1 MKNTNTPLIW
11 VLVVLLS
18 LSSNL
23 AAQWDFTLYD
33 ALNGLSYA
41 TEANNNDP
49 CCGFSGYAFQGYNS
63 DELYDMD
70 AEYTVFV
77 PNQAAVEEVMA
88 LMNLNQWDMLGF
100 SDFETALDY
109 HIVLGTWMAADLE
122 DGMSLVTLQGQSLSV
137 SVGTGVMI
145 DDANVIETDITADN
159 GVIHVIDAT
168 LAPAGYPE
176 ATVVE
181 VVMQSEAHT
190 AFEQAISNAYLVD
203 YLSAQALEAEDDN
216 NGDPLPGPY
225 TLFAPTDDAIDAFAA
240 SYGYADAESFL
251 ASQFVDE
258 FMERHIVIG
267 NYASADLSDGQ
278 TLTSMS
284 GEPITIAVDADG
296 VSASGAAVEIADLL
310 AYNGVVHSIGS
321 VLPLDIPSVSG
332 TCGTWTINLF
342 NNNMNSAWGNNAL
355 DIYVNGTLLSS
366 ETCNEVAV
374 DTDGDFWPDEAGV
387 CTFAFA
393 VNQGSTIDLIYNGG
407 SDSSELGYEL
417 IDQDGNVIF
426 STSGDTM
433 YPPGS
438 VFGLKP
444 CGMDSSCG
452 LIEVTFSDESGEG
465 WIGGAFD
472 VYSDEYGSYATIDF
486 LDDVYFQSIYPFY
499 LIKAYVP
506 VNSGELGFAVTS
518 PQQYA
523 DLCGYI
529 VRNPAGEV
537 IVNQNLP
544 LVAPES
550 VTGVTACEASE
561 GGICNAEFDVE
572 QATTPNGTPIAG
584 AVNVVIYDYNPNASY
599 AWDFGDE
606 GGSSDEPFPTYTY
619 NTDGPYTLCLTVTD
633 DAAGCSDTFCQAI
646 SVDSLGLLDG
656 FVDGFVI
663 NVIDGGEGGTV
674 NAVGEL
680 NTSFSEA
687 NVYPVPAHDWLMLDG
702 IEPNVL
708 WNARLMNMTG
718 SAVREFS
725 GTGMTQLSLTGITP
739 GLYLLQVSG
748 EMATSKTLRLIVQ

>member
-1 MKNTNTPLIW
+1 MNKTCVW
-11 VLVVLLS
+11 VLMALLTIS
-18 LSSNL
+18 GNL

-33 ALNGLSYA
+33 ALNSLAYA
-41 TEANNNDP
+41 TEANNDDP
-49 CCGFSGYAFQGYNS
+49 CCGLAVYAFQGYNS

-77 PNQAAVEEVMA
+77 PNEAAVDDVLA
-88 LMNLNQWDMLGF
+88 LMNLNQYDMLNF
-100 SDFETALDY
+100 SDFEAALDY
-109 HIVLGTWMAADLE
+109 HIVPGTWMAADLE
-122 DGMSLVTLQGQSLSV
+122 DGMSLLTIQGQSLSV
-137 SVGTGVMI
+137 SVGAGVMI

-176 ATVVE
+176 ATVVQ

-225 TLFAPTDDAIDAFAA
+225 TLFAPTDDAIAAFAA
-240 SYGYADAESFL
+240 AYGYADAESFL

-284 GEPITIAVDADG
+284 GEPITIAVDAEG

-342 NNNMNSAWGNNAL
+342 NNNMNSAWGNNAV

-452 LIEVTFSDESGEG
+452 LIEVTFSDETGEA
-465 WIGGAFD
+465 WIGGSFE
-472 VYSDEYGSYATIDF
+472 VYSDEYGSYASIDF
-486 LDDVYFQSIYPFY
+486 MDAVFFQSIYPFY

-506 VNSGELGFAVTS
+506 VNSGELGFAVTP

-584 AVNVVIYDYNPNASY
+584 AVNVVIYDYNPSASY

-646 SVDSLGLLDG
+646 SVDSLGLLEG
-656 FVDGFVI
+656 FVEGFVI
-663 NVIDGGEGGTV
+663 TVIDGGEGGTV

-680 NTSFSEA
+680 NALFSEA
-687 NVYPVPAHDWLMLDG
+687 SVYPVPAHDWLMLDG
-702 IEPNVL
+702 IESNVF
-708 WNARLMNMTG
+708 WNARLVNITG
-718 SAVREFS
+718 TAVREFS
-725 GTGMTQLSLTGITP
+725 GTGVTQLSLTGVTP

>member
-1 MKNTNTPLIW
+1 M
-11 VLVVLLS
+11 
-18 LSSNL
+18 
-23 AAQWDFTLYD
+23 
-33 ALNGLSYA
+33 
-41 TEANNNDP
+41 
-49 CCGFSGYAFQGYNS
+49 
-63 DELYDMD
+63 
-70 AEYTVFV
+70 
-77 PNQAAVEEVMA
+77 
-88 LMNLNQWDMLGF
+88 
-100 SDFETALDY
+100 
-109 HIVLGTWMAADLE
+109 
-122 DGMSLVTLQGQSLSV
+122 
-137 SVGTGVMI
+137 
-145 DDANVIETDITADN
+145 
-159 GVIHVIDAT
+159 
-168 LAPAGYPE
+168 
-176 ATVVE
+176 
-181 VVMQSEAHT
+181 
-190 AFEQAISNAYLVD
+190 
-203 YLSAQALEAEDDN
+203 
-216 NGDPLPGPY
+216 
-225 TLFAPTDDAIDAFAA
+225 
-240 SYGYADAESFL
+240 
-251 ASQFVDE
+251 
-258 FMERHIVIG
+258 
-267 NYASADLSDGQ
+267 SDGQ

-284 GEPITIAVDADG
+284 GEPITIAVDAEG
-296 VSASGAAVEIADLL
+296 VSASGAAVEVADLL

-342 NNNMNSAWGNNAL
+342 NNNMNSAWGDNAL

-452 LIEVTFSDESGEG
+452 LIEVTFSDETGEA
-465 WIGGAFD
+465 WIGGSFE
-472 VYSDEYGSYATIDF
+472 VYSDEYGSYASIDF
-486 LDDVYFQSIYPFY
+486 MDAVFFQSIYPFY

-506 VNSGELGFAVTS
+506 VNSGELGFEVTP

-561 GGICNAEFDVE
+561 DGICNAEFDVE

-584 AVNVVIYDYNPNASY
+584 AVNVVIYDYNPSASY

-606 GGSSDEPFPTYTY
+606 GGTSDEPFPTYTY

-646 SVDSLGLLDG
+646 SVDSLGLLEG
-656 FVDGFVI
+656 FVEGFVI
-663 NVIDGGEGGTV
+663 TVIDGGEGGTV

-680 NTSFSEA
+680 NALFTEA
-687 NVYPVPAHDWLMLDG
+687 SVYPVPAHDWLMLDG
-702 IEPNVL
+702 IEPNVF
-708 WNARLMNMTG
+708 WNARLMNITG
-718 SAVREFS
+718 TAVREYS
-725 GTGMTQLSLTGITP
+725 GTGVTQLSLTGVTP

-748 EMATSKTLRLIVQ
+748 EMSTSKTLRLIVQ

>member
-1 MKNTNTPLIW
+1 MA
-11 VLVVLLS
+11 LLTIS
-18 LSSNL
+18 GNL

-33 ALNGLSYA
+33 ALNSLAYA
-41 TEANNNDP
+41 TEANNDDP
-49 CCGFSGYAFQGYNS
+49 CCGLAVYAFQGYNS

-77 PNQAAVEEVMA
+77 PNEAAVDDVLA
-88 LMNLNQWDMLGF
+88 LMNLNQYDMLNF
-100 SDFETALDY
+100 SDFEAALDY
-109 HIVLGTWMAADLE
+109 HIVPGTWMAADLE
-122 DGMSLVTLQGQSLSV
+122 DGMSLLTIQGQSLSV
-137 SVGTGVMI
+137 SVGAGVMI

-176 ATVVE
+176 ATVVQ

-225 TLFAPTDDAIDAFAA
+225 TLFAPTDDAIAAFAA
-240 SYGYADAESFL
+240 AYGYADAESFL

-284 GEPITIAVDADG
+284 GEPITIAVDAEG

-452 LIEVTFSDESGEG
+452 LIEVTFSDETGEA
-465 WIGGAFD
+465 WIGGSFE
-472 VYSDEYGSYATIDF
+472 VYSDEYGSYASIDF
-486 LDDVYFQSIYPFY
+486 MDAVFFQSIYPFY

-506 VNSGELGFAVTS
+506 VNSGELGFAVTP

-584 AVNVVIYDYNPNASY
+584 AVNVVIYDYNPSASY

-646 SVDSLGLLDG
+646 SVDSLGLLEG
-656 FVDGFVI
+656 FVEGFVI
-663 NVIDGGEGGTV
+663 TVIDGGEGGTV

-680 NTSFSEA
+680 NALFSEA
-687 NVYPVPAHDWLMLDG
+687 SVYPVPAHDWLMLDG
-702 IEPNVL
+702 IEPNVF
-708 WNARLMNMTG
+708 WNARLMNITG
-718 SAVREFS
+718 TAVREFS
-725 GTGMTQLSLTGITP
+725 GTGVTQLSLTGVTP

-748 EMATSKTLRLIVQ
+748 ELATSKTLRLIVQ

>member
-1 MKNTNTPLIW
+1 MA
-11 VLVVLLS
+11 LLTIS
-18 LSSNL
+18 GNL

-33 ALNGLSYA
+33 ALNSLAYA
-41 TEANNNDP
+41 TEANNDDP
-49 CCGFSGYAFQGYNS
+49 CCGLAVYAFQGYNS

-77 PNQAAVEEVMA
+77 PNEAAVDDVLA
-88 LMNLNQWDMLGF
+88 LMNLNQYDMLNF
-100 SDFETALDY
+100 SDFEAALDY
-109 HIVLGTWMAADLE
+109 HIVPGTWMAADLE
-122 DGMSLVTLQGQSLSV
+122 DGMSLLTIQGQSLSV
-137 SVGTGVMI
+137 SVGAGVMI

-176 ATVVE
+176 ATVVQ

-225 TLFAPTDDAIDAFAA
+225 TLFAPTDDAIAAFAA
-240 SYGYADAESFL
+240 AYGYADAESFL

-284 GEPITIAVDADG
+284 GEPITIAVDAEG

-452 LIEVTFSDESGEG
+452 LIEVTFSDETGEA
-465 WIGGAFD
+465 WIGGSFE
-472 VYSDEYGSYATIDF
+472 VYSDEYGSYASIDF
-486 LDDVYFQSIYPFY
+486 MDAVFFQSIYPFY

-506 VNSGELGFAVTS
+506 VNSGELGFAVTP

-584 AVNVVIYDYNPNASY
+584 AVNVVIYDYNPSASY

-646 SVDSLGLLDG
+646 SVDSLGLLEG
-656 FVDGFVI
+656 FVEGFVI
-663 NVIDGGEGGTV
+663 TVIDGGEGGTV

-680 NTSFSEA
+680 NALFSEA
-687 NVYPVPAHDWLMLDG
+687 SVYPVPAHDWLMLDG
-702 IEPNVL
+702 IEPNVF
-708 WNARLMNMTG
+708 WNARLMNITG
-718 SAVREFS
+718 TAVREFS
-725 GTGMTQLSLTGITP
+725 GTGVTQLSLTGVTP

-748 EMATSKTLRLIVQ
+748 EMSTSKTLRLIVQ

>member
-1 MKNTNTPLIW
+1 MNNTCVW
-11 VLVVLLS
+11 VLLALLTFS
-18 LSSNL
+18 GNL

-33 ALNGLSYA
+33 ALNNLTYA
-41 TEANNNDP
+41 TEANNDDP
-49 CCGFSGYAFQGYNS
+49 CCFLSGYAFQGYNS

-77 PNQAAVEEVMA
+77 PNQAAVDDVLA

-122 DGMSLVTLQGQSLSV
+122 DGMSLVTVQGQSLSV

-176 ATVVE
+176 ATVVQ

-203 YLSAQALEAEDDN
+203 YLSAQALEAEDDT

-225 TLFAPTDDAIDAFAA
+225 TLFAPTDDAINAFAA
-240 SYGYADAESFL
+240 AYGYADAESFL
-251 ASQFVDE
+251 TSQFVDE
-258 FMERHIVIG
+258 FMERHVVIG
-267 NYASADLSDGQ
+267 SYTSADLSDGQ

-284 GEPITIAVDADG
+284 GEPITISVDAEG

-342 NNNMNSAWGNNAL
+342 NNNLNSAWGNNAL

-452 LIEVTFSDESGEG
+452 LIEVTFSDETGEA
-465 WIGGAFD
+465 WIGGSFE
-472 VYSDEYGSYATIDF
+472 VYSDEYGSYASIDF
-486 LDDVYFQSIYPFY
+486 MDAVFFQSIYPFY

-506 VNSGELGFAVTS
+506 VNSGELGFAVTP

-584 AVNVVIYDYNPNASY
+584 AVNVVIYDYNPSASY

-646 SVDSLGLLDG
+646 SVDSLGLLEG
-656 FVDGFVI
+656 FVEGFVI
-663 NVIDGGEGGTV
+663 TVIDGGEGGTV

-680 NTSFSEA
+680 NALFSEA
-687 NVYPVPAHDWLMLDG
+687 SVYPVPAHDWLMLDG
-702 IEPNVL
+702 IEPNVF
-708 WNARLMNMTG
+708 WNARLMNITG
-718 SAVREFS
+718 TAVREFS
-725 GTGMTQLSLTGITP
+725 GTGMTQLSLTGVTP

-748 EMATSKTLRLIVQ
+748 EMSTSKTLRLIVH

>member
-1 MKNTNTPLIW
+1 MA
-11 VLVVLLS
+11 LLTIS
-18 LSSNL
+18 GNL

-33 ALNGLSYA
+33 ALNSLAYA
-41 TEANNNDP
+41 TENNDDP
-49 CCGFSGYAFQGYNS
+49 CCGLAVYAFQGYNS

-77 PNQAAVEEVMA
+77 PNEAAVDDVLA
-88 LMNLNQWDMLGF
+88 LMNLNQYDMLNF
-100 SDFETALDY
+100 SDFEVALDY
-109 HIVLGTWMAADLE
+109 HIVPGTWMAADLE
-122 DGMSLVTLQGQSLSV
+122 DGMSLLTIQGQSLSV
-137 SVGTGVMI
+137 SVGAGVMI

-176 ATVVE
+176 ATVVQ

-203 YLSAQALEAEDDN
+203 YLSAQALEAEDDS

-225 TLFAPTDDAIDAFAA
+225 TLFAPTDDAIAAFAA
-240 SYGYADAESFL
+240 AYGYADAESFL

-267 NYASADLSDGQ
+267 NYPSADLSDGQ

-284 GEPITIAVDADG
+284 GEPITIAVDAEG

-452 LIEVTFSDESGEG
+452 LIEVTFSDETGEA
-465 WIGGAFD
+465 WIGGSFE
-472 VYSDEYGSYATIDF
+472 VYSDEYGSYASIDF
-486 LDDVYFQSIYPFY
+486 MDAVFFQSIYPFY

-506 VNSGELGFAVTS
+506 VNSGELGFAVTP

-584 AVNVVIYDYNPNASY
+584 AVNVVIYDYNPSASY

-646 SVDSLGLLDG
+646 SVDSLGLLEG
-656 FVDGFVI
+656 FVEGFVI
-663 NVIDGGEGGTV
+663 TVIDGGEGGTV

-680 NTSFSEA
+680 NALFSEA
-687 NVYPVPAHDWLMLDG
+687 SVYPVPAHDWLMLDG
-702 IEPNVL
+702 IEPNVF
-708 WNARLMNMTG
+708 WNARLMNITG
-718 SAVREFS
+718 TAVREFS
-725 GTGMTQLSLTGITP
+725 GTGVTQLSLTGVTP

-748 EMATSKTLRLIVQ
+748 EMSTSKTLRLIVQ

>member
-1 MKNTNTPLIW
+1 
-11 VLVVLLS
+11 
-18 LSSNL
+18 
-23 AAQWDFTLYD
+23 
-33 ALNGLSYA
+33 
-41 TEANNNDP
+41 
-49 CCGFSGYAFQGYNS
+49 
-63 DELYDMD
+63 
-70 AEYTVFV
+70 
-77 PNQAAVEEVMA
+77 
-88 LMNLNQWDMLGF
+88 
-100 SDFETALDY
+100 
-109 HIVLGTWMAADLE
+109 MAADLE
-122 DGMSLVTLQGQSLSV
+122 DGMSLVTVQGQSLSV

-176 ATVVE
+176 ATVVQ

-203 YLSAQALEAEDDN
+203 YLSAQALESEDDT

-225 TLFAPTDDAIDAFAA
+225 TLFAPTDDAIAAFAA
-240 SYGYADAESFL
+240 AYGYADAESFL

-284 GEPITIAVDADG
+284 GEPITIAVDAEG

-332 TCGTWTINLF
+332 TCGTWTVNLF

-452 LIEVTFSDESGEG
+452 LIEVTFSDETGEA
-465 WIGGAFD
+465 WIGGSFE
-472 VYSDEYGSYATIDF
+472 VYSDEYGSYASIDF
-486 LDDVYFQSIYPFY
+486 MDAVFFQSIYPFY

-506 VNSGELGFAVTS
+506 VNSGELGFAVTP

-584 AVNVVIYDYNPNASY
+584 AVNVVIYDYNPSASY

-646 SVDSLGLLDG
+646 SVDSLGLLEG
-656 FVDGFVI
+656 FVEGFVI
-663 NVIDGGEGGTV
+663 TVIDGGEGGTV

-680 NTSFSEA
+680 NALFSEA
-687 NVYPVPAHDWLMLDG
+687 SVYPVPAHDWLMLDG
-702 IEPNVL
+702 IEPNVF
-708 WNARLMNMTG
+708 WNARLMNITG
-718 SAVREFS
+718 TAVREFS
-725 GTGMTQLSLTGITP
+725 GTGMTQLSLTGVTP

-748 EMATSKTLRLIVQ
+748 EMSTSKTLRLIVH

>member
-1 MKNTNTPLIW
+1 MA
-11 VLVVLLS
+11 LLTIS
-18 LSSNL
+18 GNL

-33 ALNGLSYA
+33 ALNSLAYA
-41 TEANNNDP
+41 TEANNDDP
-49 CCGFSGYAFQGYNS
+49 CCGLAVYAFQGYNS

-77 PNQAAVEEVMA
+77 PNEAAVDDVLA
-88 LMNLNQWDMLGF
+88 LMNLNQYDMLNF
-100 SDFETALDY
+100 SDFEAALDY
-109 HIVLGTWMAADLE
+109 HIVPGTWMAADLE
-122 DGMSLVTLQGQSLSV
+122 DGMSLLTIQGQSLSV
-137 SVGTGVMI
+137 SVGAGVMI

-176 ATVVE
+176 ATVVQ

-225 TLFAPTDDAIDAFAA
+225 TLFAPTDDAIAAFAA
-240 SYGYADAESFL
+240 AYGYADAESFL

-284 GEPITIAVDADG
+284 GEPITIAVDAEG

-452 LIEVTFSDESGEG
+452 LIEVTFSDETGEA
-465 WIGGAFD
+465 WIGGSFE
-472 VYSDEYGSYATIDF
+472 VYSDEYGSYASIDF
-486 LDDVYFQSIYPFY
+486 MDAVFFQSIYPFY

-506 VNSGELGFAVTS
+506 VNSGELGFAVTP

-584 AVNVVIYDYNPNASY
+584 AVNVVIYDYNPSASY

-646 SVDSLGLLDG
+646 SVDSLGLLEG
-656 FVDGFVI
+656 FVEGFVI
-663 NVIDGGEGGTV
+663 TVIDGGEGGTV

-680 NTSFSEA
+680 NALFSEA
-687 NVYPVPAHDWLMLDG
+687 SVYPVPAHDWLMLDG
-702 IEPNVL
+702 IEPNVF
-708 WNARLMNMTG
+708 WNARLMNITG
-718 SAVREFS
+718 TAVREFS
-725 GTGMTQLSLTGITP
+725 GTGVTQLSLIGVTP

-748 EMATSKTLRLIVQ
+748 EMSTSKTLRLIVQ

>member
-1 MKNTNTPLIW
+1 MNKTCVW
-11 VLVVLLS
+11 VLMALLTIS
-18 LSSNL
+18 GNL

-33 ALNGLSYA
+33 ALNNLTYA
-41 TEANNNDP
+41 TEANNDDP
-49 CCGFSGYAFQGYNS
+49 CCGLAGYAFQGYNS

-77 PNQAAVEEVMA
+77 PNEAAVEDVLA

-109 HIVLGTWMAADLE
+109 HIVPGTWMVADLE

-176 ATVVE
+176 ATVVQ

-203 YLSAQALEAEDDN
+203 YLSAQALEAEDDG

-225 TLFAPTDDAIDAFAA
+225 TLFAPTDDAIAAFAA
-240 SYGYADAESFL
+240 AYGYADAESFL

-284 GEPITIAVDADG
+284 GEPITIAVDAEG
-296 VSASGAAVEIADLL
+296 VSASGVAVEIADLL

-332 TCGTWTINLF
+332 TCGTWTVNLF

-452 LIEVTFSDESGEG
+452 LIEVTFSDETGEA
-465 WIGGAFD
+465 WIGGSFE
-472 VYSDEYGSYATIDF
+472 VYSDEYGSYASIDF
-486 LDDVYFQSIYPFY
+486 MDAVFFQSIYPFY

-506 VNSGELGFAVTS
+506 VNSGELGFAVTP

-584 AVNVVIYDYNPNASY
+584 AVNVVIYDYNPSASY

-646 SVDSLGLLDG
+646 SVDSLGLLEG
-656 FVDGFVI
+656 FVEGFVI
-663 NVIDGGEGGTV
+663 TVIDGGEGGTV

-680 NTSFSEA
+680 NALLSEA
-687 NVYPVPAHDWLMLDG
+687 SVYPVPAHDWLMLDG
-702 IEPNVL
+702 IEPNVF
-708 WNARLMNMTG
+708 WNARLMNITG
-718 SAVREFS
+718 TAVREFS
-725 GTGMTQLSLTGITP
+725 GTGVTQLSLTGVTP

>member
-1 MKNTNTPLIW
+1 MA
-11 VLVVLLS
+11 LLTIS
-18 LSSNL
+18 GNL

-33 ALNGLSYA
+33 ALNSLAYA
-41 TEANNNDP
+41 SEANNDDP
-49 CCGFSGYAFQGYNS
+49 CCGLAVYAFQGYNS

-77 PNQAAVEEVMA
+77 PNEAAVDDVLA
-88 LMNLNQWDMLGF
+88 LMNLNQYDMLNF

-109 HIVLGTWMAADLE
+109 HIVPGTWMAADLE
-122 DGMSLVTLQGQSLSV
+122 DGMSLLTIQGQSLSV
-137 SVGTGVMI
+137 SVGAGVMI

-176 ATVVE
+176 ATVVQ

-203 YLSAQALEAEDDN
+203 YLSAQALEAEDDS

-225 TLFAPTDDAIDAFAA
+225 TLFAPTDEAIDAFAA
-240 SYGYADAESFL
+240 ANGYADAESFL

-284 GEPITIAVDADG
+284 GEPITIAVDAEG

-332 TCGTWTINLF
+332 TCGTWTVNLF

-452 LIEVTFSDESGEG
+452 LIEVTFSDETGEA
-465 WIGGAFD
+465 WIGGSFE
-472 VYSDEYGSYATIDF
+472 VYSDEYGSYASIDF
-486 LDDVYFQSIYPFY
+486 MDAVFFQSIYPFY

-506 VNSGELGFAVTS
+506 VNSGELGFAVTP

-584 AVNVVIYDYNPNASY
+584 AVNVVIYDYNPSASY

-646 SVDSLGLLDG
+646 SVDSLGLLEG
-656 FVDGFVI
+656 FVEGFVI
-663 NVIDGGEGGTV
+663 TVIDGGEGGTV

-680 NTSFSEA
+680 NALFSEA
-687 NVYPVPAHDWLMLDG
+687 SVYPVPAHDWLMLDG
-702 IEPNVL
+702 IEPNVF
-708 WNARLMNMTG
+708 WNARLMNITG
-718 SAVREFS
+718 TAVREFS
-725 GTGMTQLSLTGITP
+725 GTGVTQLSLTGVTP

-748 EMATSKTLRLIVQ
+748 EMSTSKTLRLIVQ

>member
-1 MKNTNTPLIW
+1 MNKTCVW
-11 VLVVLLS
+11 VLTALLTIS
-18 LSSNL
+18 GNL

-33 ALNGLSYA
+33 ALNSLAYA
-41 TEANNNDP
+41 TENNDDP
-49 CCGFSGYAFQGYNS
+49 CCGLAVYAFQGYNS
-63 DELYDMD
+63 DELYDVD

-77 PNQAAVEEVMA
+77 PNEAAVDDVLA
-88 LMNLNQWDMLGF
+88 LMNLNQYDMLNF
-100 SDFETALDY
+100 SDFEAALDY
-109 HIVLGTWMAADLE
+109 HIVPGTWMAADLE
-122 DGMSLVTLQGQSLSV
+122 DGMSLLTIQGQSLSV
-137 SVGTGVMI
+137 SVGAGVMI

-176 ATVVE
+176 ATVVQ
-181 VVMQSEAHT
+181 VVTQSEAHT

-203 YLSAQALEAEDDN
+203 YLSAQALEAEDDS

-225 TLFAPTDDAIDAFAA
+225 TLFAPTDDAIAAFAA
-240 SYGYADAESFL
+240 AYGYADAESFL

-284 GEPITIAVDADG
+284 GEPITIAVDAEG

-452 LIEVTFSDESGEG
+452 LIEVTFSDETGEA
-465 WIGGAFD
+465 WIGGSFE
-472 VYSDEYGSYATIDF
+472 VYSDEYGSYASIDF
-486 LDDVYFQSIYPFY
+486 MDAVFFQSIYPFY

-506 VNSGELGFAVTS
+506 VNSGELGFAVTP

-584 AVNVVIYDYNPNASY
+584 AVNVVIYDYNPSASY

-646 SVDSLGLLDG
+646 SVDSLGLLEG
-656 FVDGFVI
+656 FVEGFVI
-663 NVIDGGEGGTV
+663 TVIDGGEGGTV

-680 NTSFSEA
+680 NALFSEA
-687 NVYPVPAHDWLMLDG
+687 SVYPVPAHDWLMLDG
-702 IEPNVL
+702 IEPNVF
-708 WNARLMNMTG
+708 WNARLMNITG
-718 SAVREFS
+718 TAVREFS
-725 GTGMTQLSLTGITP
+725 GTGVTQLSLTGVTP

-748 EMATSKTLRLIVQ
+748 EMSTSKTLRLIVQ

>member
-23 AAQWDFTLYD
+23 VAQWDFTLYD

-176 ATVVE
+176 ATVVQ

-240 SYGYADAESFL
+240 AYGYADAESFL

-310 AYNGVVHSIGS
+310 AYNGVVHSIGA

-374 DTDGDFWPDEAGV
+374 DTNGDFWPDEAGV

>member
-1 MKNTNTPLIW
+1 MNNTCVW
-11 VLVVLLS
+11 VLMALLTIS
-18 LSSNL
+18 GNL

-33 ALNGLSYA
+33 ALNSLAYA
-41 TEANNNDP
+41 TENNDDP
-49 CCGFSGYAFQGYNS
+49 CCGLAVYAFQGYNS

-77 PNQAAVEEVMA
+77 PNEAAVDEVLA
-88 LMNLNQWDMLGF
+88 LMNLNQYDMLNF

-109 HIVLGTWMAADLE
+109 HIVPGTWMAADLE

-137 SVGTGVMI
+137 SVGAGVMI

-176 ATVVE
+176 ATVVQ

-240 SYGYADAESFL
+240 AYGYADAESFL

-284 GEPITIAVDADG
+284 GEPITIAVDAEG

-310 AYNGVVHSIGS
+310 AYNGVVHSIGA

-452 LIEVTFSDESGEG
+452 LIEVTFSDETGEA
-465 WIGGAFD
+465 WIGGSFE
-472 VYSDEYGSYATIDF
+472 VYSDEYGSYASIDF
-486 LDDVYFQSIYPFY
+486 MDAVFFQSIYPFY

-506 VNSGELGFAVTS
+506 VNSGELGFAVTP

-584 AVNVVIYDYNPNASY
+584 AVNVVIYDYNPSASY

-646 SVDSLGLLDG
+646 SVDSLGLLEG
-656 FVDGFVI
+656 FVEGFVI
-663 NVIDGGEGGTV
+663 TVIDGGEGGTV

-680 NTSFSEA
+680 NALFSEA
-687 NVYPVPAHDWLMLDG
+687 SVYPVPAHDWLMLDG
-702 IEPNVL
+702 IEPNVF
-708 WNARLMNMTG
+708 WNARLMNITG
-718 SAVREFS
+718 TAVREFS
-725 GTGMTQLSLTGITP
+725 GTGVTQLSLTGVTP

-748 EMATSKTLRLIVQ
+748 EMSTSKTLRLIVQ

>member
-1 MKNTNTPLIW
+1 
-11 VLVVLLS
+11 
-18 LSSNL
+18 
-23 AAQWDFTLYD
+23 
-33 ALNGLSYA
+33 
-41 TEANNNDP
+41 
-49 CCGFSGYAFQGYNS
+49 
-63 DELYDMD
+63 
-70 AEYTVFV
+70 
-77 PNQAAVEEVMA
+77 
-88 LMNLNQWDMLGF
+88 
-100 SDFETALDY
+100 
-109 HIVLGTWMAADLE
+109 
-122 DGMSLVTLQGQSLSV
+122 MSLLTIQGQSLSV
-137 SVGTGVMI
+137 SVGAGVMI

-176 ATVVE
+176 ATVVQ

-203 YLSAQALEAEDDN
+203 YLSAQALEAEDDS

-225 TLFAPTDDAIDAFAA
+225 TLFAPTDDAIAAFAA
-240 SYGYADAESFL
+240 AYGYADAESFL

-284 GEPITIAVDADG
+284 GEPITIAVDAEG

-452 LIEVTFSDESGEG
+452 LIEVTFSDETGEA
-465 WIGGAFD
+465 WIGGSFE
-472 VYSDEYGSYATIDF
+472 VYSDEYGSYASIDF
-486 LDDVYFQSIYPFY
+486 MDAVFFQSIYPFY

-506 VNSGELGFAVTS
+506 VNSGELGFAVTP

-584 AVNVVIYDYNPNASY
+584 AVNVVIYDYNPSASY

-646 SVDSLGLLDG
+646 SVDSLGLLEG
-656 FVDGFVI
+656 FVEGFVI
-663 NVIDGGEGGTV
+663 TVIDGGEGGTV

-680 NTSFSEA
+680 NALFSEA
-687 NVYPVPAHDWLMLDG
+687 SVYPVPAHDWLMLDG
-702 IEPNVL
+702 IEPNVF
-708 WNARLMNMTG
+708 WNARLMNITG
-718 SAVREFS
+718 TAVREFS
-725 GTGMTQLSLTGITP
+725 GTGVTQLSLTGVTP

-748 EMATSKTLRLIVQ
+748 ELATSKTLRLIVQ

>member
-1 MKNTNTPLIW
+1 MA
-11 VLVVLLS
+11 LLTIS
-18 LSSNL
+18 GNL

-33 ALNGLSYA
+33 ALNSLAYA
-41 TEANNNDP
+41 TEANNDDP
-49 CCGFSGYAFQGYNS
+49 CCGLAVYAFQGYNS

-77 PNQAAVEEVMA
+77 PNEAAVDDVLA
-88 LMNLNQWDMLGF
+88 LMNLNQYDMLNF
-100 SDFETALDY
+100 SDFEAALDY
-109 HIVLGTWMAADLE
+109 HIVPGTLMAADLE
-122 DGMSLVTLQGQSLSV
+122 DGMSLLTIQGQSLSV
-137 SVGTGVMI
+137 SVGAGVMI

-176 ATVVE
+176 ATVVQ

-225 TLFAPTDDAIDAFAA
+225 TLFAPTDDAIAAFAA
-240 SYGYADAESFL
+240 AYGYADAESFL

-284 GEPITIAVDADG
+284 GEPITIAVDAEG

-452 LIEVTFSDESGEG
+452 LIEVTFSDETGEA
-465 WIGGAFD
+465 WIGGSFE
-472 VYSDEYGSYATIDF
+472 VYSDEYGSYASIDF
-486 LDDVYFQSIYPFY
+486 MDAVFFQSIYPFY

-506 VNSGELGFAVTS
+506 VNSGELGFAVTP

-584 AVNVVIYDYNPNASY
+584 AVNVVIYDYNPSASY

-646 SVDSLGLLDG
+646 SVDSLGLLEG
-656 FVDGFVI
+656 FVEGFVI
-663 NVIDGGEGGTV
+663 TVIDGGEGGTV

-680 NTSFSEA
+680 NALFSEA
-687 NVYPVPAHDWLMLDG
+687 SVYPVPAHDWLMLDG
-702 IEPNVL
+702 IEPNVF
-708 WNARLMNMTG
+708 WNARLMNITG
-718 SAVREFS
+718 TAVREFS
-725 GTGMTQLSLTGITP
+725 GTGVTQLSLTGVTP

-748 EMATSKTLRLIVQ
+748 ELATSKTLRLIVQ

>member
-41 TEANNNDP
+41 TEENNNDP
-49 CCGFSGYAFQGYNS
+49 CCGFSVYAFQGYNS

-240 SYGYADAESFL
+240 AYGYADAESFL

-310 AYNGVVHSIGS
+310 AYNGVVHSIGA

-374 DTDGDFWPDEAGV
+374 DTNGDFWPDEAGV

-656 FVDGFVI
+656 FVEGFVI
-663 NVIDGGEGGTV
+663 TVIDGGEGGTV

>member
-1 MKNTNTPLIW
+1 MNKTCVW
-11 VLVVLLS
+11 VLTALLTIS
-18 LSSNL
+18 GNL

-33 ALNGLSYA
+33 ALNSLAYA
-41 TEANNNDP
+41 SEANNDDP
-49 CCGFSGYAFQGYNS
+49 CCGLAVYAFQGYNS

-77 PNQAAVEEVMA
+77 PNEAAVDDVLA
-88 LMNLNQWDMLGF
+88 LMNLNQYDMLNF

-109 HIVLGTWMAADLE
+109 HIVPGTWMAADLE
-122 DGMSLVTLQGQSLSV
+122 DGMSLVTIQGQSLSV
-137 SVGTGVMI
+137 SVGAGVMI

-176 ATVVE
+176 ATVVQ

-203 YLSAQALEAEDDN
+203 YLSAQALEAEDDS

-225 TLFAPTDDAIDAFAA
+225 TLFAPTDEAIDAFAA
-240 SYGYADAESFL
+240 ANGYADAESFL

-258 FMERHIVIG
+258 FMERHIVID

-284 GEPITIAVDADG
+284 GEPITIAVDAEG

-310 AYNGVVHSIGS
+310 AYNGVVHSIAS

-332 TCGTWTINLF
+332 TCGTWTVNLF

-426 STSGDTM
+426 STSGDTT

-452 LIEVTFSDESGEG
+452 LIEVTFSDETGEA
-465 WIGGAFD
+465 WIGGSFE
-472 VYSDEYGSYATIDF
+472 VYSDEYGSYASIDF
-486 LDDVYFQSIYPFY
+486 MDAVFFQSIYPFY

-506 VNSGELGFAVTS
+506 VNSGELGFAVTP

-550 VTGVTACEASE
+550 VTGVTACEAGE

-584 AVNVVIYDYNPNASY
+584 AVNVVIYDYNPSASY

-646 SVDSLGLLDG
+646 SVDSLGLLEG
-656 FVDGFVI
+656 FVEGFVI
-663 NVIDGGEGGTV
+663 TVIDGGEGGTV

-680 NTSFSEA
+680 NALFSEA
-687 NVYPVPAHDWLMLDG
+687 SVYPVPAHDWLMLDG
-702 IEPNVL
+702 IEPNVF
-708 WNARLMNMTG
+708 WNARLMNITG
-718 SAVREFS
+718 TAVREFS
-725 GTGMTQLSLTGITP
+725 GTGVTQLSLTGVTP

-748 EMATSKTLRLIVQ
+748 EMSTSKTLRLIVQ

>member
-1 MKNTNTPLIW
+1 MA
-11 VLVVLLS
+11 LLTIS
-18 LSSNL
+18 GNL

-33 ALNGLSYA
+33 ALNSLAYA
-41 TEANNNDP
+41 TENNDDP
-49 CCGFSGYAFQGYNS
+49 CCGLAVYAFQGYNS

-77 PNQAAVEEVMA
+77 PNEAAVDDVLA
-88 LMNLNQWDMLGF
+88 LMNLNQYDMLNF
-100 SDFETALDY
+100 SDFEVALDY
-109 HIVLGTWMAADLE
+109 HIVPGTWMAADLE
-122 DGMSLVTLQGQSLSV
+122 DGMSLLTIQGQSLSV
-137 SVGTGVMI
+137 SVGAGVMI

-176 ATVVE
+176 ATVVQ

-240 SYGYADAESFL
+240 AYGYADAESFL

-284 GEPITIAVDADG
+284 GEPITIAVDAEG

-452 LIEVTFSDESGEG
+452 LIEVTFSDETGEA
-465 WIGGAFD
+465 WIGGSFE
-472 VYSDEYGSYATIDF
+472 VYSDEYGSYASIDF
-486 LDDVYFQSIYPFY
+486 MDAVFFQSIYPFY

-506 VNSGELGFAVTS
+506 VNSGELGFAVTP

-584 AVNVVIYDYNPNASY
+584 AVNVVIYDYNPSASY

-646 SVDSLGLLDG
+646 SVDSLGLLEG
-656 FVDGFVI
+656 FVEGFVI
-663 NVIDGGEGGTV
+663 TVIDGGEGGTV

-680 NTSFSEA
+680 NALFSEA
-687 NVYPVPAHDWLMLDG
+687 SVYPVPAHDWLMLDG
-702 IEPNVL
+702 IEPNVF
-708 WNARLMNMTG
+708 WNARLMNITG
-718 SAVREFS
+718 TAVREFS
-725 GTGMTQLSLTGITP
+725 GTGVTQLSLTGVTP
-739 GLYLLQVSG
+739 GLYLLQLSG
-748 EMATSKTLRLIVQ
+748 EMSTSKTLRLIVQ

>member
-1 MKNTNTPLIW
+1 MKNMNKTCVW
-11 VLVVLLS
+11 VLMALLTIS
-18 LSSNL
+18 GNL

-33 ALNGLSYA
+33 ALNSLAYA
-41 TEANNNDP
+41 TENNDDP
-49 CCGFSGYAFQGYNS
+49 CCGLAVYAFQGYNS
-63 DELYDMD
+63 DELYDVD

-77 PNQAAVEEVMA
+77 PNEAAVDDVLA
-88 LMNLNQWDMLGF
+88 LMNLNQYDMLNF
-100 SDFETALDY
+100 SDFEAALDY
-109 HIVLGTWMAADLE
+109 HIVPGTWMAADLE
-122 DGMSLVTLQGQSLSV
+122 DGMSLLTIQGQSLSV
-137 SVGTGVMI
+137 SVGAGVMI

-176 ATVVE
+176 ATVVQ

-203 YLSAQALEAEDDN
+203 YLSAQALEAEDDS

-225 TLFAPTDDAIDAFAA
+225 TLFAPTDDAIAAFAA
-240 SYGYADAESFL
+240 AYGYADAESFL

-284 GEPITIAVDADG
+284 GEPITIAVDAEG

-321 VLPLDIPSVSG
+321 VLPLNIPSVSG

-342 NNNMNSAWGNNAL
+342 NYNMNSAWGNNAL

-452 LIEVTFSDESGEG
+452 LIEVTFSDETGEA
-465 WIGGAFD
+465 WIGGSFE
-472 VYSDEYGSYATIDF
+472 VYSDEYGSYASIDF
-486 LDDVYFQSIYPFY
+486 MDAVFFQSIYPFY

-506 VNSGELGFAVTS
+506 VNSGELGFAVTP

-584 AVNVVIYDYNPNASY
+584 AVNVVIYDYNPSASY

-646 SVDSLGLLDG
+646 SVDSLGLLEG
-656 FVDGFVI
+656 FVEGFVI
-663 NVIDGGEGGTV
+663 TVIDGGEGGTV

-680 NTSFSEA
+680 NALFSEA
-687 NVYPVPAHDWLMLDG
+687 SVYPVPAHDWLMLDG
-702 IEPNVL
+702 IEPNVF
-708 WNARLMNMTG
+708 WNARLMNITG
-718 SAVREFS
+718 TAVREFS
-725 GTGMTQLSLTGITP
+725 GTGVTQLSLTGVTP

-748 EMATSKTLRLIVQ
+748 EMSTSKTLRLIVQ

>member
-240 SYGYADAESFL
+240 AYGYADAESFL

-284 GEPITIAVDADG
+284 GEPITIAVDAEG

-310 AYNGVVHSIGS
+310 AYNGVVHSIGA

-374 DTDGDFWPDEAGV
+374 DTNGDFWPDEAGV

-656 FVDGFVI
+656 FVEGFVI

-725 GTGMTQLSLTGITP
+725 GRGMTQLSLTGITP

>member
-1 MKNTNTPLIW
+1 MKNMNKTCIW
-11 VLVVLLS
+11 VLTALLTIS
-18 LSSNL
+18 GNL

-33 ALNGLSYA
+33 ALNSLAYA
-41 TEANNNDP
+41 SENNDDP
-49 CCGFSGYAFQGYNS
+49 CCGLAVYAFQGYNS

-77 PNQAAVEEVMA
+77 PNEAAVDDVLA
-88 LMNLNQWDMLGF
+88 LMNLNQYDMLNF

-109 HIVLGTWMAADLE
+109 HIVPGTWMAADLE
-122 DGMSLVTLQGQSLSV
+122 DGMSLLTIQGQSLSV
-137 SVGTGVMI
+137 SVGAGVMI

-176 ATVVE
+176 ATVVQ

-203 YLSAQALEAEDDN
+203 YLSAQALEAEDDS

-225 TLFAPTDDAIDAFAA
+225 TLFAPTDDAIAAFAA
-240 SYGYADAESFL
+240 AYGYADAESFL

-278 TLTSMS
+278 TLTAMS
-284 GEPITIAVDADG
+284 GEPITIAVDAEG

-452 LIEVTFSDESGEG
+452 LIEVTFSDETGEA
-465 WIGGAFD
+465 WIGGSFE
-472 VYSDEYGSYATIDF
+472 VYSDEYGSYASIDF
-486 LDDVYFQSIYPFY
+486 MDAVFFQSIYPFY

-506 VNSGELGFAVTS
+506 VNSGELGFAVTP

-584 AVNVVIYDYNPNASY
+584 AVNVVIYDYNPSASY

-646 SVDSLGLLDG
+646 SVDSLGLLEG
-656 FVDGFVI
+656 FVEGFVI
-663 NVIDGGEGGTV
+663 TVIDGGEGGTV
-674 NAVGEL
+674 NTVGEL
-680 NTSFSEA
+680 NALFSEA
-687 NVYPVPAHDWLMLDG
+687 SVYPVPAHDWLMLDG
-702 IEPNVL
+702 IEPNVF
-708 WNARLMNMTG
+708 WNARLMNITG
-718 SAVREFS
+718 TAVREFS
-725 GTGMTQLSLTGITP
+725 GTGVTQLSLTGVTP

-748 EMATSKTLRLIVQ
+748 EMSTSKILRLIVQ

>member
-1 MKNTNTPLIW
+1 MNNTCVW
-11 VLVVLLS
+11 VLLALLTFS
-18 LSSNL
+18 GNLS
-23 AAQWDFTLYD
+23 AQWDFTLYD
-33 ALNGLSYA
+33 ALNGLAYA
-41 TEANNNDP
+41 TENNDDP
-49 CCGFSGYAFQGYNS
+49 CCGLAVYAFQGYNS
-63 DELYDMD
+63 DELYDVD

-77 PNQAAVEEVMA
+77 PNQAAVDDVLE
-88 LMNLNQWDMLGF
+88 LMNLNQWDMLNF

-109 HIVLGTWMAADLE
+109 HIVPGTWMAADLE

-137 SVGTGVMI
+137 SVGAGVMI
-145 DDANVIETDITADN
+145 DEANVIETDITADN

-176 ATVVE
+176 ATVVQ

-240 SYGYADAESFL
+240 ANGYADAESFL

-284 GEPITIAVDADG
+284 GEPITIAVDAEG

-342 NNNMNSAWGNNAL
+342 NNNMNSSWGDNAL

-366 ETCNEVAV
+366 ESCNEVAV
-374 DTDGDFWPDEAGV
+374 DTDGDLWPDEAGV

-452 LIEVTFSDESGEG
+452 LIEVTFSDETGEAWSGGSFE
-465 WIGGAFD
+465 
-472 VYSDEYGSYATIDF
+472 VYSDEYGSYASIDF
-486 LDDVYFQSIYPFY
+486 MDAVFFQSIYPFY

-506 VNSGELGFAVTS
+506 VNSGELGFAVTP

-529 VRNPAGEV
+529 VRNPAGEE
-537 IVNQNLP
+537 IVNQNIP

-584 AVNVVIYDYNPNASY
+584 AVNVVIYDYNPSASY
-599 AWDFGDE
+599 TWDFGDE
-606 GGSSDEPFPTYTY
+606 SGSSDEPFPTYTY
-619 NTDGPYTLCLTVTD
+619 NTDGPYTLCLTVAD
-633 DAAGCSDTFCQAI
+633 DAAGCSDTFCLAI
-646 SVDSLGLLDG
+646 SVDSLGLLEG
-656 FVDGFVI
+656 FVEGFVI
-663 NVIDGGEGGTV
+663 TVIDGGEGGTV
-674 NAVGEL
+674 NAVAEL
-680 NTSFSEA
+680 NALLSEA

-702 IEPNVL
+702 IEPNVF
-708 WNARLMNMTG
+708 WNARLMNITG
-718 SAVREFS
+718 TAVREFS
-725 GTGMTQLSLTGITP
+725 GTGMTQLSLTGVTP

-748 EMATSKTLRLIVQ
+748 EMTTSKTLRLIVQ

>member
-1 MKNTNTPLIW
+1 MKNTNNTYAC
-11 VLVVLLS
+11 VLLAL
-18 LSSNL
+18 LSFSGNL
-23 AAQWDFTLYD
+23 DAQWDFTLYD
-33 ALNGLSYA
+33 ALNGITFAS
-41 TEANNNDP
+41 EANNNDP
-49 CCGFSGYAFQGYNS
+49 CCFLSGYAFQGYNS

-77 PNQAAVEEVMA
+77 PNQVAVEEVMA

-109 HIVLGTWMAADLE
+109 HIVPGTWMAADLQ

-145 DDANVIETDITADN
+145 DNANVIETDITADN
-159 GVIHVIDAT
+159 GVIHVIDGT

-181 VVMQSEAHT
+181 VVAQSDAHT

-203 YLSAQALEAEDDN
+203 YLTAQALEAEDDN

-225 TLFAPTDDAIDAFAA
+225 TLFAPNDDAIGAFAA
-240 SYGYADAESFL
+240 AYGYADAESFL
-251 ASQFVDE
+251 TSQFVDE
-258 FMERHIVIG
+258 FMERHIVVG

-284 GEPITIAVDADG
+284 GEPITISVNAEG

-332 TCGTWTINLF
+332 TCGTWTVNLF
-342 NNNMNSAWGNNAL
+342 NNNINSAWGNNAL
-355 DIYVNGTLLSS
+355 DIYVNGTLLAS

-387 CTFAFA
+387 STFAFA

-426 STSGDTM
+426 STSGDTT

-452 LIEVTFSDESGEG
+452 LIEVTFSDETGEA
-465 WIGGAFD
+465 WLGGSFE
-472 VYSDEYGSYATIDF
+472 VYSDEYGSYASIDF
-486 LDDVYFQSIYPFY
+486 MDANFFQSIYPFY

-506 VNSGELGFAVTS
+506 VNSGELGFAVS
-518 PQQYA
+518 PPQQYA

-550 VTGVTACEASE
+550 VTGVTACEESE
-561 GGICNAEFDVE
+561 GGVCNAEFDVE

-584 AVNVVIYDYNPNASY
+584 AVNVVVYDYNPNASY
-599 AWDFGDE
+599 GWDFGDE
-606 GGSSDEPFPTYTY
+606 GTSDEPFPSYTY

-633 DAAGCSDTFCQAI
+633 VAAGCSDTLCQAI
-646 SVDSLGLLDG
+646 SVDSLGLLEG
-656 FVDGFVI
+656 FVEGFVI
-663 NVIDGGEGGTV
+663 TVIDGGEGGTV
-674 NAVGEL
+674 NTVGEL
-680 NTSFSEA
+680 NALFSEA

-702 IEPNVL
+702 IESNVF
-708 WNARLMNMTG
+708 WNARLMNITG
-718 SAVREFS
+718 TAVREFS
-725 GTGMTQLSLTGITP
+725 GKGVTQLSLTGITP

-748 EMATSKTLRLIVQ
+748 EMAASKTLRLIVQ

>member
-176 ATVVE
+176 ATVVQ

-240 SYGYADAESFL
+240 AYGYADAESFL

-310 AYNGVVHSIGS
+310 AYNGVVHSIGA
-321 VLPLDIPSVSG
+321 VSASRYPERFG
-332 TCGTWTINLF
+332 
-342 NNNMNSAWGNNAL
+342 NMR
-355 DIYVNGTLLSS
+355 DM
-366 ETCNEVAV
+366 
-374 DTDGDFWPDEAGV
+374 D
-387 CTFAFA
+387 
-393 VNQGSTIDLIYNGG
+393 NQLI
-407 SDSSELGYEL
+407 
-417 IDQDGNVIF
+417 Q
-426 STSGDTM
+426 
-433 YPPGS
+433 
-438 VFGLKP
+438 
-444 CGMDSSCG
+444 
-452 LIEVTFSDESGEG
+452 
-465 WIGGAFD
+465 
-472 VYSDEYGSYATIDF
+472 
-486 LDDVYFQSIYPFY
+486 
-499 LIKAYVP
+499 
-506 VNSGELGFAVTS
+506 
-518 PQQYA
+518 
-523 DLCGYI
+523 
-529 VRNPAGEV
+529 
-537 IVNQNLP
+537 
-544 LVAPES
+544 
-550 VTGVTACEASE
+550 
-561 GGICNAEFDVE
+561 
-572 QATTPNGTPIAG
+572 
-584 AVNVVIYDYNPNASY
+584 
-599 AWDFGDE
+599 
-606 GGSSDEPFPTYTY
+606 
-619 NTDGPYTLCLTVTD
+619 
-633 DAAGCSDTFCQAI
+633 
-646 SVDSLGLLDG
+646 
-656 FVDGFVI
+656 
-663 NVIDGGEGGTV
+663 
-674 NAVGEL
+674 
-680 NTSFSEA
+680 
-687 NVYPVPAHDWLMLDG
+687 
-702 IEPNVL
+702 
-708 WNARLMNMTG
+708 
-718 SAVREFS
+718 
-725 GTGMTQLSLTGITP
+725 
-739 GLYLLQVSG
+739 
-748 EMATSKTLRLIVQ
+748 

>member
-1 MKNTNTPLIW
+1 MNNTCVW
-11 VLVVLLS
+11 VLLALLTFS
-18 LSSNL
+18 GNLS
-23 AAQWDFTLYD
+23 AQWDFTLYD
-33 ALNGLSYA
+33 ALNGLAYA
-41 TEANNNDP
+41 TENNDDP
-49 CCGFSGYAFQGYNS
+49 CCGLAVYAFQGYNS
-63 DELYDMD
+63 DELYDVD

-77 PNQAAVEEVMA
+77 PNQAAVDDVLE
-88 LMNLNQWDMLGF
+88 LMNLNQWDMLNF

-109 HIVLGTWMAADLE
+109 HIVPGTWMAADLE

-137 SVGTGVMI
+137 SVGAGVMI
-145 DDANVIETDITADN
+145 DEANVIETDITADN

-176 ATVVE
+176 ATVVQ

-240 SYGYADAESFL
+240 ANGYADAESFL

-284 GEPITIAVDADG
+284 GEPITIAVDAEG

-342 NNNMNSAWGNNAL
+342 NNNMNSSWGDNAL

-366 ETCNEVAV
+366 ESCNEVAV
-374 DTDGDFWPDEAGV
+374 DTDGDLWPDEAGV

-452 LIEVTFSDESGEG
+452 LIEVTFSDETGEAWSGGSFE
-465 WIGGAFD
+465 
-472 VYSDEYGSYATIDF
+472 VYSDEYGSYASIDF
-486 LDDVYFQSIYPFY
+486 MDAVFFQSIYPFY

-506 VNSGELGFAVTS
+506 VNSGELGFAVTP

-529 VRNPAGEV
+529 VRNPAGEE
-537 IVNQNLP
+537 IVNQNIP

-584 AVNVVIYDYNPNASY
+584 AVNVVIYDYNPSASY
-599 AWDFGDE
+599 TWDFGDE
-606 GGSSDEPFPTYTY
+606 SGSSDEPFPTYTY
-619 NTDGPYTLCLTVTD
+619 NTDGPYTLCLTVAA
-633 DAAGCSDTFCQAI
+633 DAAGCSDTFCLAI
-646 SVDSLGLLDG
+646 SVDSLGLLEG
-656 FVDGFVI
+656 FVEGFVI
-663 NVIDGGEGGTV
+663 TVIDGGEGGTV
-674 NAVGEL
+674 NAVAEL
-680 NTSFSEA
+680 NALLSEA

-702 IEPNVL
+702 IEPNVF
-708 WNARLMNMTG
+708 WNARLMNITG
-718 SAVREFS
+718 TAVREFS
-725 GTGMTQLSLTGITP
+725 GTGMTQLSLTGVTP

-748 EMATSKTLRLIVQ
+748 EMTTSKTLRLIVQ

>member
-1 MKNTNTPLIW
+1 MA
-11 VLVVLLS
+11 LLTIS
-18 LSSNL
+18 GNL

-33 ALNGLSYA
+33 ALNSLAYA
-41 TEANNNDP
+41 TEANNDDP
-49 CCGFSGYAFQGYNS
+49 CCGLAVYAFQGYNS

-77 PNQAAVEEVMA
+77 PNEAAVDDVLA
-88 LMNLNQWDMLGF
+88 LMNLNQYDMLNF

-109 HIVLGTWMAADLE
+109 HIVPGTWMAADLE
-122 DGMSLVTLQGQSLSV
+122 DGMSLLTIQGQSLSV
-137 SVGTGVMI
+137 SVGAGVMI

-176 ATVVE
+176 ATVVQ

-203 YLSAQALEAEDDN
+203 YLSAQALEAEDDS

-225 TLFAPTDDAIDAFAA
+225 TLFAPTDDAIAAFAA
-240 SYGYADAESFL
+240 AYGYADAESFL

-284 GEPITIAVDADG
+284 GEPITIAVDAEG

-452 LIEVTFSDESGEG
+452 LIEVTFSDETGEA
-465 WIGGAFD
+465 WIGGSFE
-472 VYSDEYGSYATIDF
+472 VYSDEYGSYASIDF
-486 LDDVYFQSIYPFY
+486 MDAVFFQSIYPFY

-506 VNSGELGFAVTS
+506 VNSGELGFAVTP

-584 AVNVVIYDYNPNASY
+584 AVNVVIYDYNPSASY

-646 SVDSLGLLDG
+646 SVDSLGLLEG
-656 FVDGFVI
+656 FVEGFVI
-663 NVIDGGEGGTV
+663 TVIDGGEGGTV

-680 NTSFSEA
+680 NALFSEA
-687 NVYPVPAHDWLMLDG
+687 SVYPVPAHDWLMLDG
-702 IEPNVL
+702 IEPNVF
-708 WNARLMNMTG
+708 WNARLMNITG
-718 SAVREFS
+718 TAVREFS
-725 GTGMTQLSLTGITP
+725 GTGVTQLSLTGVTP

-748 EMATSKTLRLIVQ
+748 ELATSKTLRLIVQ

>member
-1 MKNTNTPLIW
+1 MA
-11 VLVVLLS
+11 LLTIS
-18 LSSNL
+18 GNL

-33 ALNGLSYA
+33 ALNSLAYA
-41 TEANNNDP
+41 TEANNDDP
-49 CCGFSGYAFQGYNS
+49 CCGLAVYAFQGYNS

-77 PNQAAVEEVMA
+77 PNEAAVDDVLA
-88 LMNLNQWDMLGF
+88 LMNLNQYDMLNF
-100 SDFETALDY
+100 SDFEAALDY
-109 HIVLGTWMAADLE
+109 HIVPGTWMAADLE
-122 DGMSLVTLQGQSLSV
+122 DGMSLLTIQGQSLSV
-137 SVGTGVMI
+137 SVGAGVMI

-176 ATVVE
+176 ATVVQ

-225 TLFAPTDDAIDAFAA
+225 TLFAPTDDAIAAFAA
-240 SYGYADAESFL
+240 AYGYADAESFL

-284 GEPITIAVDADG
+284 GEPITIAVDAEG

-426 STSGDTM
+426 STSGDTT

-452 LIEVTFSDESGEG
+452 LIEVTFSDETGEA
-465 WIGGAFD
+465 WIGGSFE
-472 VYSDEYGSYATIDF
+472 VYSDEYGSYASIDF
-486 LDDVYFQSIYPFY
+486 MDAVFFQSIYPFY

-506 VNSGELGFAVTS
+506 VNSGELGFAVTP

-584 AVNVVIYDYNPNASY
+584 AVNVVIYDYNPSASY

-646 SVDSLGLLDG
+646 SVDSLGLLEG
-656 FVDGFVI
+656 FVEGFVI
-663 NVIDGGEGGTV
+663 TVIDGGEGGTV

-680 NTSFSEA
+680 NALFSEA
-687 NVYPVPAHDWLMLDG
+687 SVYPVPAHDWLMLDG
-702 IEPNVL
+702 IEPNVF
-708 WNARLMNMTG
+708 WNARLMNITG
-718 SAVREFS
+718 TAVREFS
-725 GTGMTQLSLTGITP
+725 GTGVTQLSLIGVTP

-748 EMATSKTLRLIVQ
+748 EMSTSKTLRLIVQ

>member
-1 MKNTNTPLIW
+1 MKNMNNTCVW
-11 VLVVLLS
+11 VLLALLTFS
-18 LSSNL
+18 GNLS
-23 AAQWDFTLYD
+23 AQWDFTLYD
-33 ALNGLSYA
+33 ALNGLAYA
-41 TEANNNDP
+41 TENNDDP
-49 CCGFSGYAFQGYNS
+49 CCGLAVYAFQGYNS
-63 DELYDMD
+63 DELYDVD

-77 PNQAAVEEVMA
+77 PNQAAVDDVLE
-88 LMNLNQWDMLGF
+88 LMNLNQWDMLNF

-109 HIVLGTWMAADLE
+109 HIVPGTWMAADLE

-137 SVGTGVMI
+137 SVGAGVMI
-145 DDANVIETDITADN
+145 DEANVIETDITADN

-176 ATVVE
+176 ATVVQ

-240 SYGYADAESFL
+240 ANGYADAESFL

-284 GEPITIAVDADG
+284 GEPITIAVDAEG

-342 NNNMNSAWGNNAL
+342 NNNMNSSWGDNAL

-366 ETCNEVAV
+366 ESCNEVAV
-374 DTDGDFWPDEAGV
+374 DTDGDLWPDEAGV

-452 LIEVTFSDESGEG
+452 LIEVTFSDETGEAWSGGSFE
-465 WIGGAFD
+465 
-472 VYSDEYGSYATIDF
+472 VYSDEYGSYASIDF
-486 LDDVYFQSIYPFY
+486 MDAVFFQSIYPFY

-506 VNSGELGFAVTS
+506 VNSGELGFAVTP

-584 AVNVVIYDYNPNASY
+584 AVNVVIYDYNPSASY

-606 GGSSDEPFPTYTY
+606 SGSSDEPFPTYTY
-619 NTDGPYTLCLTVTD
+619 NTDGPYTLCLTVAD

-646 SVDSLGLLDG
+646 SVDSLGLLEG
-656 FVDGFVI
+656 FVEGFVI
-663 NVIDGGEGGTV
+663 TVIDGGEGGTV
-674 NAVGEL
+674 NAVAEL
-680 NTSFSEA
+680 NALFSEA

-702 IEPNVL
+702 IEPNVF
-708 WNARLMNMTG
+708 WNARLMNITG
-718 SAVREFS
+718 TAVREFS
-725 GTGMTQLSLTGITP
+725 GTGMTQLSLTGVTP

-748 EMATSKTLRLIVQ
+748 EMTTSKTLRLIVQ

>member
-1 MKNTNTPLIW
+1 MA
-11 VLVVLLS
+11 LLTIS
-18 LSSNL
+18 GNL

-33 ALNGLSYA
+33 ALNSLAYA
-41 TEANNNDP
+41 TEANNDDP
-49 CCGFSGYAFQGYNS
+49 CCGLAVYAFQGYNS

-77 PNQAAVEEVMA
+77 PNEAAVDDVLA
-88 LMNLNQWDMLGF
+88 LMNLNQYDMLNF
-100 SDFETALDY
+100 SDFEAALDY
-109 HIVLGTWMAADLE
+109 HIVPGTWMAADLE
-122 DGMSLVTLQGQSLSV
+122 DGMSLLTIQGQSLSV
-137 SVGTGVMI
+137 SVGAGVMI

-176 ATVVE
+176 ATVVQ

-203 YLSAQALEAEDDN
+203 YLSAQALEAADDN

-225 TLFAPTDDAIDAFAA
+225 TLFAPTDDAIAAFAA
-240 SYGYADAESFL
+240 AYGYADAESFL

-284 GEPITIAVDADG
+284 GEPITIAVDAEG

-426 STSGDTM
+426 STSGDTT

-452 LIEVTFSDESGEG
+452 LIEVTFSDETGEA
-465 WIGGAFD
+465 WIGGSFE
-472 VYSDEYGSYATIDF
+472 VYSDEYGSYASIDF
-486 LDDVYFQSIYPFY
+486 MDAVFFQSIYPFY

-506 VNSGELGFAVTS
+506 VNSGELGFAVTP

-550 VTGVTACEASE
+550 VTGVTACEAGE

-584 AVNVVIYDYNPNASY
+584 AVNVVIYDYNPSASY

-646 SVDSLGLLDG
+646 SVDSLGLLEG
-656 FVDGFVI
+656 FVEGFVI
-663 NVIDGGEGGTV
+663 TVIDGGEGGTV

-680 NTSFSEA
+680 NALFSEA
-687 NVYPVPAHDWLMLDG
+687 SVYPVPAHDWLMLDG
-702 IEPNVL
+702 IEPNVF
-708 WNARLMNMTG
+708 WNARLMNITG
-718 SAVREFS
+718 TAVREFS
-725 GTGMTQLSLTGITP
+725 GTGVTQLSLTGVTP

-748 EMATSKTLRLIVQ
+748 EMSTSKTLRLIVQ

>member
-1 MKNTNTPLIW
+1 MKNMNNTCVW
-11 VLVVLLS
+11 VLLALLTFS
-18 LSSNL
+18 GNL

-33 ALNGLSYA
+33 ALNNLTYA
-41 TEANNNDP
+41 TEANNDDP
-49 CCGFSGYAFQGYNS
+49 CCFLSGYAFQGYNS

-77 PNQAAVEEVMA
+77 PNQAAVDDVLA

-122 DGMSLVTLQGQSLSV
+122 DGMSLVTVQGQSLSV

-176 ATVVE
+176 ATVVQ

-203 YLSAQALEAEDDN
+203 YLSAQALESEDDT

-225 TLFAPTDDAIDAFAA
+225 TLFAPTDDAINAFAA
-240 SYGYADAESFL
+240 AYGYADAESFL
-251 ASQFVDE
+251 TSQFVDE
-258 FMERHIVIG
+258 FMERHVVIG
-267 NYASADLSDGQ
+267 SYTSADLSDGQ

-284 GEPITIAVDADG
+284 GEPITISVDAEG

-342 NNNMNSAWGNNAL
+342 NNNLNSAWGNNAL

-452 LIEVTFSDESGEG
+452 LIEVTFSDETGEA
-465 WIGGAFD
+465 WIGGSFE
-472 VYSDEYGSYATIDF
+472 VYSDEYGSYASIDF
-486 LDDVYFQSIYPFY
+486 MDAVFFQSIYPFY

-506 VNSGELGFAVTS
+506 VNSGELGFAVTP

-584 AVNVVIYDYNPNASY
+584 AVNVVIYDYNPSASY

-646 SVDSLGLLDG
+646 SVDSLGLLEG
-656 FVDGFVI
+656 FVEGFVI
-663 NVIDGGEGGTV
+663 TVIDGGEGGTV

-680 NTSFSEA
+680 NALFSEA
-687 NVYPVPAHDWLMLDG
+687 SVYPVPAHDWLMLDG
-702 IEPNVL
+702 IEPNVF
-708 WNARLMNMTG
+708 WNARLMNITG
-718 SAVREFS
+718 TAVREFS
-725 GTGMTQLSLTGITP
+725 GTGMTQLSLTGVTP

-748 EMATSKTLRLIVQ
+748 EMSTSKTLRLIVH

>member
-1 MKNTNTPLIW
+1 MKNTNTLLIW
-11 VLVVLLS
+11 VLVALLS

-23 AAQWDFTLYD
+23 VAQWDFTLYD

-41 TEANNNDP
+41 TEENNNDP

-77 PNQAAVEEVMA
+77 PNEAAVEEVMA

-176 ATVVE
+176 ATVVQ

-240 SYGYADAESFL
+240 AYGYADAESFL

-284 GEPITIAVDADG
+284 GEPITIAVDAEG

-310 AYNGVVHSIGS
+310 AYNGVVHSIGA

-374 DTDGDFWPDEAGV
+374 DTNGDFWPDEAGV

-550 VTGVTACEASE
+550 VTSVTACEASE

>member
-1 MKNTNTPLIW
+1 MA
-11 VLVVLLS
+11 LLTIS
-18 LSSNL
+18 GNL

-33 ALNGLSYA
+33 ALNSLAYA
-41 TEANNNDP
+41 TEANNDDP
-49 CCGFSGYAFQGYNS
+49 CCGLAVYAFQGYNS

-77 PNQAAVEEVMA
+77 PNEAAVDDVLA
-88 LMNLNQWDMLGF
+88 LMNLNQYDMLNF
-100 SDFETALDY
+100 SDFEAALDY
-109 HIVLGTWMAADLE
+109 HIVPGTWMAADLE
-122 DGMSLVTLQGQSLSV
+122 DGMSLLTIQGQSLSV
-137 SVGTGVMI
+137 SVGAGVMI

-176 ATVVE
+176 ATVVQ

-225 TLFAPTDDAIDAFAA
+225 TLFAPTDDAIAAFAA
-240 SYGYADAESFL
+240 AYGYADAESFL

-284 GEPITIAVDADG
+284 GEPITIAVDAEG

-342 NNNMNSAWGNNAL
+342 NNNMNSAWGNNAV

-452 LIEVTFSDESGEG
+452 LIEVTFSDETGEA
-465 WIGGAFD
+465 WIGGSFE
-472 VYSDEYGSYATIDF
+472 VYSDEYGSYASIDF
-486 LDDVYFQSIYPFY
+486 MDAVFFQSIYPFY

-506 VNSGELGFAVTS
+506 VNSGELGFAVTP

-584 AVNVVIYDYNPNASY
+584 AVNVVIYDYNPSASY

-646 SVDSLGLLDG
+646 SVDSLGLLEG
-656 FVDGFVI
+656 FVEGFVI
-663 NVIDGGEGGTV
+663 TVIDGGEGGTV

-680 NTSFSEA
+680 NALFSEA
-687 NVYPVPAHDWLMLDG
+687 SVYPVPAHDWLMLDG
-702 IEPNVL
+702 IESNVF
-708 WNARLMNMTG
+708 WNARLVNITG
-718 SAVREFS
+718 TAVREFS
-725 GTGMTQLSLTGITP
+725 GTGVTQLSLTGVTP

-748 EMATSKTLRLIVQ
+748 ELATSKTLRLIVQ

>member
-1 MKNTNTPLIW
+1 MA
-11 VLVVLLS
+11 LLTIS
-18 LSSNL
+18 GNL

-33 ALNGLSYA
+33 ALNSLAYA
-41 TEANNNDP
+41 SEANNNDP
-49 CCGFSGYAFQGYNS
+49 CCGLAVYAFQGYNS

-77 PNQAAVEEVMA
+77 PNEAAVDDVLA
-88 LMNLNQWDMLGF
+88 LMNLNQYDMLNF

-109 HIVLGTWMAADLE
+109 HIVPGTWMAADLE
-122 DGMSLVTLQGQSLSV
+122 DGMSLVTIQGQSLSV
-137 SVGTGVMI
+137 SVGAGVMI

-176 ATVVE
+176 ATVVQ

-225 TLFAPTDDAIDAFAA
+225 TLFAPTDDAIAAFAA
-240 SYGYADAESFL
+240 AYGYADAESFL

-284 GEPITIAVDADG
+284 GEPITIAVDAEG

-342 NNNMNSAWGNNAL
+342 NNNMNSAWGDNAL

-452 LIEVTFSDESGEG
+452 LIEVTFSDETGEA
-465 WIGGAFD
+465 WIGGSFE
-472 VYSDEYGSYATIDF
+472 VYSDEYGSYASIDF
-486 LDDVYFQSIYPFY
+486 MDAVFFQSIYPFY

-506 VNSGELGFAVTS
+506 VNSGELGFAVTP

-584 AVNVVIYDYNPNASY
+584 AVNVVIYDYNPSASY

-646 SVDSLGLLDG
+646 SVDSLGLLEG
-656 FVDGFVI
+656 FVEGFVI
-663 NVIDGGEGGTV
+663 TVIDGGEGGTV

-680 NTSFSEA
+680 NALFSEA
-687 NVYPVPAHDWLMLDG
+687 SVYPIPAHDWLMLDG
-702 IEPNVL
+702 IEPNVF
-708 WNARLMNMTG
+708 WNARLMNITG
-718 SAVREFS
+718 TAVREFS
-725 GTGMTQLSLTGITP
+725 GTGVTQLSLTGVTA

-748 EMATSKTLRLIVQ
+748 ELATSKTLRLIVQ

>member
-1 MKNTNTPLIW
+1 MNKICVW
-11 VLVVLLS
+11 VLMALLTIS
-18 LSSNL
+18 GNL

-33 ALNGLSYA
+33 ALNGLAYA
-41 TEANNNDP
+41 TEANNDDP
-49 CCGFSGYAFQGYNS
+49 CCGLAVYAFQGYNS
-63 DELYDMD
+63 DELYDVD

-77 PNQAAVEEVMA
+77 PNEAAVDDVLA
-88 LMNLNQWDMLGF
+88 LMNLNQYDMLNF
-100 SDFETALDY
+100 SDFEAALDY
-109 HIVLGTWMAADLE
+109 HIVPGTWMAADLE
-122 DGMSLVTLQGQSLSV
+122 DGMSLVTIQGQSLSV
-137 SVGTGVMI
+137 SVGAGVMI

-176 ATVVE
+176 ATVVQ

-240 SYGYADAESFL
+240 ANGYADAESFL

-284 GEPITIAVDADG
+284 GEPITIAVDAQG

-452 LIEVTFSDESGEG
+452 LIEVTFSDETGEA
-465 WIGGAFD
+465 WIGGSFE
-472 VYSDEYGSYATIDF
+472 VYSDEYGSYASIDF
-486 LDDVYFQSIYPFY
+486 MDAVFFQSIYPFY

-506 VNSGELGFAVTS
+506 VNSGELGFAVTP

-584 AVNVVIYDYNPNASY
+584 AVNVVIYDYNPSASY

-646 SVDSLGLLDG
+646 SVDSLGLLEG
-656 FVDGFVI
+656 FVEGFVI
-663 NVIDGGEGGTV
+663 TVIDGGEGGTV

-680 NTSFSEA
+680 NALFSEA
-687 NVYPVPAHDWLMLDG
+687 SAYPVPAHDWLMLDG
-702 IEPNVL
+702 IEPNVF
-708 WNARLMNMTG
+708 WNARLMNITG
-718 SAVREFS
+718 TAVREFS
-725 GTGMTQLSLTGITP
+725 GTGVTQLSLTGVTP

-748 EMATSKTLRLIVQ
+748 EMSTSKTLRLIVQ

>member
-1 MKNTNTPLIW
+1 MNKTCVW
-11 VLVVLLS
+11 VLMALLTIS
-18 LSSNL
+18 GNL

-33 ALNGLSYA
+33 ALNSLAYA
-41 TEANNNDP
+41 TEANNDDP
-49 CCGFSGYAFQGYNS
+49 CCGLAVYAFQGYNS

-77 PNQAAVEEVMA
+77 PNEAAVDDVLA
-88 LMNLNQWDMLGF
+88 LMNLNQYDMLNF
-100 SDFETALDY
+100 SDFEAALDY
-109 HIVLGTWMAADLE
+109 HIVPGTWMAADLE
-122 DGMSLVTLQGQSLSV
+122 DGMSLLTIQGQSLSV
-137 SVGTGVMI
+137 SVGAGVMI

-176 ATVVE
+176 ATVVQ

-225 TLFAPTDDAIDAFAA
+225 TLFAPTDDAIAAFAA
-240 SYGYADAESFL
+240 AYGYADAESFL

-284 GEPITIAVDADG
+284 GEPITIAVGAEG

-342 NNNMNSAWGNNAL
+342 NNNMNSAWGNNAV

-452 LIEVTFSDESGEG
+452 LIEVTFSDETGEA
-465 WIGGAFD
+465 WIGGSFE
-472 VYSDEYGSYATIDF
+472 VYSDEYGSYASIDF
-486 LDDVYFQSIYPFY
+486 MDAVFFQSIYPFY

-506 VNSGELGFAVTS
+506 VNSGELGFAVTP

-584 AVNVVIYDYNPNASY
+584 AVNVVIYDYNPSASY

-646 SVDSLGLLDG
+646 SVDSLGLLEG
-656 FVDGFVI
+656 FVEGFVI
-663 NVIDGGEGGTV
+663 TVIDGGEGGTV

-680 NTSFSEA
+680 NALFSEA
-687 NVYPVPAHDWLMLDG
+687 SVYPVPAHDWLMLDG
-702 IEPNVL
+702 IESNVF
-708 WNARLMNMTG
+708 WNARLVNITG
-718 SAVREFS
+718 TAVREFS
-725 GTGMTQLSLTGITP
+725 GTGVTQLSLTGVTP

-748 EMATSKTLRLIVQ
+748 ELATAKTLRLIVQ

>member
-1 MKNTNTPLIW
+1 MNNTCVW
-11 VLVVLLS
+11 VLLALLTFS
-18 LSSNL
+18 GNL

-33 ALNGLSYA
+33 ALNNLTYA
-41 TEANNNDP
+41 TEANNDDP
-49 CCGFSGYAFQGYNS
+49 CCFLSGYAFQGYNS

-77 PNQAAVEEVMA
+77 PNQAAVDDVLA

-122 DGMSLVTLQGQSLSV
+122 DGMSLVTVQGQSLSV

-176 ATVVE
+176 ATVVQ

-203 YLSAQALEAEDDN
+203 YLSAQALEAEDDT

-225 TLFAPTDDAIDAFAA
+225 TLFAPTDDAINAFAA
-240 SYGYADAESFL
+240 AYGYADAESFL
-251 ASQFVDE
+251 TSQFVDE
-258 FMERHIVIG
+258 FMERHVVIG
-267 NYASADLSDGQ
+267 SYTSADLSDGQ

-284 GEPITIAVDADG
+284 GEPITISVDAEG

-342 NNNMNSAWGNNAL
+342 NNNLNSAWGNNAL

-452 LIEVTFSDESGEG
+452 LIEVTFSDETGEA
-465 WIGGAFD
+465 WIGGSFE
-472 VYSDEYGSYATIDF
+472 VYSDEYGSYASIDF
-486 LDDVYFQSIYPFY
+486 MDAVFFQSIYPFY

-506 VNSGELGFAVTS
+506 VNSGELGFAVTP

-584 AVNVVIYDYNPNASY
+584 AVNVVIYDYNPSASY

-646 SVDSLGLLDG
+646 SVDSLGLLEG
-656 FVDGFVI
+656 FVEGFVI
-663 NVIDGGEGGTV
+663 TVIDGGEGGTV

-680 NTSFSEA
+680 NALFSEA
-687 NVYPVPAHDWLMLDG
+687 SVYPVPAHDWLMLDG
-702 IEPNVL
+702 IEPNVF
-708 WNARLMNMTG
+708 WNARLMNITG
-718 SAVREFS
+718 TAVREFS
-725 GTGMTQLSLTGITP
+725 GTGMTQLSLTGVTP

-748 EMATSKTLRLIVQ
+748 EMSTSKTLRLIVQ

>member
-1 MKNTNTPLIW
+1 MNNTCVW
-11 VLVVLLS
+11 VLLALLTFS
-18 LSSNL
+18 GNLS
-23 AAQWDFTLYD
+23 AQWDFTLYD
-33 ALNGLSYA
+33 ALNGLAYA
-41 TEANNNDP
+41 TENNDDP
-49 CCGFSGYAFQGYNS
+49 CCGLAVYAFQGYNS
-63 DELYDMD
+63 DELYDVD

-77 PNQAAVEEVMA
+77 PNQAAVDDVLE
-88 LMNLNQWDMLGF
+88 LMNLNQWDMLNF

-109 HIVLGTWMAADLE
+109 HIVPGTWMAADLE

-137 SVGTGVMI
+137 SVGAGVMI
-145 DDANVIETDITADN
+145 DEANVIETDITADN

-176 ATVVE
+176 ATVVQ

-240 SYGYADAESFL
+240 ANGYADAESFL

-284 GEPITIAVDADG
+284 GEPITIAVDAEG

-342 NNNMNSAWGNNAL
+342 NNNMNSSWGDNAL

-366 ETCNEVAV
+366 ESCNEVAV
-374 DTDGDFWPDEAGV
+374 DTDGDLWPDEAGV

-452 LIEVTFSDESGEG
+452 LIEVTFSDETGEAWSGGSFE
-465 WIGGAFD
+465 
-472 VYSDEYGSYATIDF
+472 VYSDEYGSYASIDF
-486 LDDVYFQSIYPFY
+486 MDAVFFQSIYPFY

-506 VNSGELGFAVTS
+506 VNSGELGFAVTP

-584 AVNVVIYDYNPNASY
+584 AVNVVIYDYNPSASY

-606 GGSSDEPFPTYTY
+606 SGSSDEPFPTYTY
-619 NTDGPYTLCLTVTD
+619 NTDGPYTLCLTVAD

-646 SVDSLGLLDG
+646 SVDSLGLLEG
-656 FVDGFVI
+656 FVEGFVI
-663 NVIDGGEGGTV
+663 TVIDGGEGGTV
-674 NAVGEL
+674 NAVAEL
-680 NTSFSEA
+680 NALFSEA

-702 IEPNVL
+702 IEPNVF
-708 WNARLMNMTG
+708 WNARLMNITG
-718 SAVREFS
+718 TAVREFS
-725 GTGMTQLSLTGITP
+725 GTGMTQLSLTGVTP

-748 EMATSKTLRLIVQ
+748 EMTTSKTLRLIVQ